1 MGYTKRGSASLA
13 ARMGWERTSD
23 WQVIPPRRR
32 LFHTARLAPSR
43 VPALLLW
50 MLAISLTAGIGR
62 VLMHRW
68 W

>member
-1 MGYTKRGSASLA
+1 MGYGKRGSASLT

-23 WQVIPPRRR
+23 WQVIPTRRR
-32 LFHTARLAPSR
+32 LFHTPRLAPTR

-50 MLAISLTAGIGR
+50 ALAISLALGIGR
-62 VLMHRW
+62 LLMHRW